1 MASHMKTT
9 IQIAEPLL
17 AEAKC
22 LASREK
28 TTVRALVEEG
38 LRRVLEDRQGR
49 KPFKLRDK
57 SVKGKGLSREFAD
70 GSWAKIRDA
79 IYEGRGS

>member
-1 MASHMKTT
+1 MKTT
-9 IQIAEPLL
+9 IQIAEGLL
-17 AEAKC
+17 VEAKG
-22 LASREK
+22 LASREN

-38 LRRVLEDRQGR
+38 LRRVLEER
-49 KPFKLRDK
+49 KKRRPFKLRDR
-57 SVKGKGLSREFAD
+57 SVKGRGLSPEFAN

>member
-1 MASHMKTT
+1 MKTT
-9 IQIAEPLL
+9 IQIADSLL
-17 AEAKC
+17 AEAKGV
-22 LASREK
+22 AAQEK

-38 LRRVLEDRQGR
+38 LRRVLDKRRRR
-49 KPFKLRDK
+49 KPFKLRDM
-57 SVKGKGLSREFAD
+57 SVKGKGLSPEFAD